1 MITMKTNAPANLAH
15 RLRAPKSSRMALQIF
30 GLLAVLPLAHAEII
44 EFDLSPSGF
53 DTAVGLSGANE
64 SPPNTTTGSGNE
76 ISGGIT
82 FDTETSTLT
91 LAMGYGSSAGFTD
104 LTGPAT
110 GTHIHA
116 AADPGTNASVLSNLA
131 PIHFPSGTPATG
143 GVIFGSVVY
152 ATDKVPDL
160 LAGRNYVNIHTA
172 AHPGGEI
179 RGQLIPLINRA
190 PQITCPPPEV
200 VECGETVTYYATVSD
215 IDGDA
220 MQVVWSLNGE
230 TLQTDNTEAG
240 EPPTTALLELTAMLP
255 LGENSLVLTA
265 TDSVGNVSSCTTV
278 ITVEDTIPPVIDSLV
293 VNPSVLWPPNHQMVH
308 VGVHASV
315 SDACGPTTWKII
327 SISSSEAVDII
338 GSGNTEPDWEILSDS
353 SANLR
358 AERSG
363 TNKEGRTYTITVQ
376 AEDAGGNL
384 SAPSSVGVLVPHSQA
399 PQATAESKLK
409 AALKARRR

>member
-1 MITMKTNAPANLAH
+1 MKTNAPAHLAYP
-15 RLRAPKSSRMALQIF
+15 LRHTKSSRTALQML

-53 DTAVGLSGANE
+53 DTAVGLSAANE
-64 SPPNTTTGSGNE
+64 VPPNASTGSGNE

-82 FDTETSTLT
+82 FNTETSTLT
-91 LAMGYGSSAGFTD
+91 LTMGYGSAAGFTD
-104 LTGPAT
+104 LTGPVT

-116 AADPGTNASVLSNLA
+116 PADPGTNADVLFNLGS
-131 PIHFPSGTPATG
+131 IHFPSETPATG

-152 ATDKVPDL
+152 AADKVEDL
-160 LAGRNYVNIHTA
+160 IAGLNYVNIHTDA
-172 AHPGGEI
+172 YPGGEI

-190 PQITCPPPEV
+190 PQIICPPAEV
-200 VECGETVTYYATVSD
+200 VECGEAITYYATVSD

-230 TLQTDNTEAG
+230 TLQTDNIEAG
-240 EPPTTALLELTAMLP
+240 EPPTSTLLEFTAMLP
-255 LGENSLVLTA
+255 LGENSLMLTA
-265 TDSVGNVSSCTTV
+265 TDSAGNVYSCSTV

-293 VNPSVLWPPNHQMVH
+293 VNPSVLWPPNHQMVR
-308 VGVHASV
+308 VGVLASV
-315 SDACGPTTWKII
+315 SDACGPTTWKIV
-327 SISSSEAVDII
+327 SISSSEAVDVI

-384 SAPSSVGVLVPHSQA
+384 SEPATVGVFVPHSQA
-399 PQATAESKLK
+399 PQSTAMSKLK
-409 AALKARRR
+409 AALKSRRR